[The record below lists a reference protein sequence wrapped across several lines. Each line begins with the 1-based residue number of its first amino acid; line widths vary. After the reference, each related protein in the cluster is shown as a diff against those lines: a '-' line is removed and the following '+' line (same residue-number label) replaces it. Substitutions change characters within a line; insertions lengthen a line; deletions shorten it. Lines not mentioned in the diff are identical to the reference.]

1 MLASMKILLFGA
13 TGMIGQGVLRE
24 CLLDPGV
31 ESVAA
36 IGRSP
41 SGQTHPKLRD
51 LVQRDL
57 FDYSAMEPQFDG
69 LDACFFCLGTTSVG
83 MSETDYTRVTF
94 DLTLA
99 AACSLAKVRPGMT
112 FIYVS
117 GAGADSTERSGVM
130 WARVRG
136 RTENAVLALPLRA
149 CVFRLGVVQPLHG
162 IQSRTAWIR
171 FLYWIT
177 RPVMSAVVAMLPP
190 LATTT
195 EAVGRAM
202 LEVARHGALAKVLD
216 NREINL
222 AAKRYTLQ

>member
-1 MLASMKILLFGA
+1 MKILLFGA

-31 ESVAA
+31 ESVVA
-36 IGRSP
+36 IGRGP
-41 SGQTHPKLRD
+41 SGQSHPKLRD

-57 FDYSAMEPQFDG
+57 FDYSAIEPQFAE

-83 MSETDYTRVTF
+83 MSEADYTRVTY
-94 DLTLA
+94 DLTMA
-99 AACSLAKVRPGMT
+99 AARSLAKVRPGMT

-117 GAGADSTERSGVM
+117 GVGADSTERSGVM

-136 RTENAVLALPLRA
+136 RTENSVLALPLRA

-162 IQSRTAWIR
+162 IQSRTRWIR
-171 FLYWIT
+171 LLYWIT

-202 LEVARHGALAKVLD
+202 LQVARHGAPAKVLD

>member
-1 MLASMKILLFGA
+1 MKILLFGA

-31 ESVAA
+31 ESVVA

-57 FDYSAMEPQFDG
+57 FDYSAVELQFAE
-69 LDACFFCLGTTSVG
+69 LDACFFCLGVTSAGV
-83 MSETDYTRVTF
+83 SEVDYTRVTF

-99 AACSLAKVRPGMT
+99 AARSLAKVRPEMT

-117 GAGADSTERSGVM
+117 GVGADSTERGRVM

-162 IQSRTAWIR
+162 IQSRTSWYR
-171 FLYWIT
+171 LLYSIT
-177 RPVMSAVVAMLPP
+177 RPLMSALKATLPGYV
-190 LATTT
+190 TTT

-202 LEVARHGALAKVLD
+202 LEVARHGAPAKVLD